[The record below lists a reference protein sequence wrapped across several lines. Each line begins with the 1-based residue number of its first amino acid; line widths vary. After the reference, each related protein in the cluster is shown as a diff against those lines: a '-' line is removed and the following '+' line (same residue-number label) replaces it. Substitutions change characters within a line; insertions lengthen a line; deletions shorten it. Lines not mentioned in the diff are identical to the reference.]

1 MLVSNPPPLCLCDRF
16 LATTQ
21 KVKGEAKP
29 EPSLAYIGN
38 ATDFS
43 CAVAV

>member
-1 MLVSNPPPLCLCDRF
+1 MLPLPLFDRF

-21 KVKGEAKP
+21 KVNGEAKP

-38 ATDFS
+38 AADFS
-43 CAVAV
+43 CPVAV